1 MKNEEENII
10 HRVQTG
16 ILSWYEFLSGSSVLY
31 IGDKEPVYDYLQ
43 QLAHEEKIHEV
54 CLISPEN
61 LSGICLSGRKYDY
74 VISIAAFEKTKD
86 VRSVLKEM
94 YSVLSGD
101 GHLLLGMNNRFG
113 VRYFCGDRDKYTHRN
128 FDGIENYRRAYSK
141 VEDTFCGRM
150 YSLEE
155 MKRMLQAAGWHKDN
169 ILSYSVFS
177 GLDYPQY
184 IFAEGYMPN
193 EDLVNRIKPKY
204 GYPETVFLEEDH
216 LYSGLIENGMF
227 HKMANAYLLDCSH
240 VHNDIRPVLEV
251 SNSLERLQD
260 HAFSTIISRDTV
272 RKKAYQK
279 EANDSLKIMESNTN
293 LLESRHIPV
302 VTGTYHEQ
310 NGLGVFSTNFIQAET
325 ARSVMTNAAE
335 ESSDRFYEL
344 MDLFMKELENS
355 SATKMMSETEVDRA
369 LGKLSVLGMNARE
382 SADMEK
388 MLMSHK
394 VLKKGLFDFVPINS
408 FFVDRQFLMF
418 DQEFLIEE
426 LPLDVM
432 KWRVTASVYS
442 GNEKLEKLI
451 PINDTLIKYGIY
463 DDRNILQ
470 RYEMLYL
477 EYLRNDNRLRS
488 YYVDHCIDADVVNA
502 NRQRINFS
510 EGKYKKIFVDIFEN
524 ADTRDIILF
533 GSGNYSREFMEIY
546 GDDYKVSAIIDNN
559 RDKWGLR
566 LKGVCIYSPDY
577 LKKLKPGTY
586 KVIVCIKN
594 YPTVLKQLDDMNV
607 TDYGVFNPAAGYKR
621 RLRTHMSVGATASDT
636 VHKKYHTG
644 YIAGV
649 FDLFHIGH
657 LNMFRRAKELCDYL
671 IVGVVTD
678 EEVISNK
685 HTSPF
690 IPFDERIEIVR
701 SCRYVDDAVRIPA
714 GYGDTD
720 TAWRTLHF
728 DVQFSGSDYEHDPI
742 WLAKRKFLRKHGAD
756 MVFFPY
762 TQQTSS
768 TKIKALIDQ
777 RLEDSH
783 GIQ

>member
-10 HRVQTG
+10 HRVQAG

-54 CLISPEN
+54 RLVSPEN
-61 LSGICLSGRKYDY
+61 LSEICLSGRKYDY
-74 VISIAAFEKTKD
+74 VISIAAFEKIKD

-113 VRYFCGDRDKYTHRN
+113 IRYFCGDRDKYTHRN

-141 VEDTFCGRM
+141 VEDTFCGQM

-155 MKRMLQAAGWHKDN
+155 MKKMLQAAGWHKDD
-169 ILSYSVFS
+169 ISYYSVFS

-193 EDLVNRIKPKY
+193 EDLVNRIRPKY

-240 VHNDIRPVLEV
+240 VHNDSRPVLEV

-260 HAFSTIISRDTV
+260 HAFSTIISRNTV
-272 RKKAYQK
+272 SKKAYQK
-279 EANDSLKIMESNTN
+279 EANDSLKILESNTN

-310 NGLGVFSTNFIQAET
+310 NGLGFFSTDFIHADT
-325 ARSVMTNAAE
+325 ARSVMTRTAE
-335 ESSDRFYEL
+335 ESRDKFFKL
-344 MDLFMKELENS
+344 MDLFMQELENS
-355 SATKMMSETEVDRA
+355 SDIALLSELEADRA
-369 LGKLSVLGMNARE
+369 LQRLSVLGMNSRE
-382 SADMEK
+382 SADMKK
-388 MLMSHK
+388 MLLSHK
-394 VLKKGLFDFVPINS
+394 VMKKGLFDLVPINS
-408 FFVDRQFLMF
+408 FYVGGQFLMF
-418 DQEFLIEE
+418 DQEFLIEN

-442 GNEKLEKLI
+442 RNETLEKLI
-451 PINDTLIKYGIY
+451 PQNDTLHRYGIY
-463 DDRNILQ
+463 DDRNILH

-477 EYLRNDNRLRS
+477 EYLRNDNKLRN
-488 YYVDHCIDADVVNA
+488 YCVDHCTDSDVVNA

-510 EGKYKKIFVDIFEN
+510 EEDYRKIFVDTLDN
-524 ADTRDIILF
+524 ADSRELILF
-533 GSGNYSREFMEIY
+533 GSGNYAREFIEVY
-546 GDDYKVSAIIDNN
+546 GEDYTVSAIVDNN
-559 RDKWGLR
+559 SDKWGSR

-621 RLRTHMSVGATASDT
+621 RLRTHMSVDAVAPDKG
-636 VHKKYHTG
+636 HKKYHTG

-657 LNMFRRAKELCDYL
+657 LNMLRRAKELCDYL

-690 IPFDERIEIVR
+690 IPFEERIEIVR

-720 TAWRTLHF
+720 VAWRSLHF
-728 DVQFSGSDYEHDPI
+728 DVQFSGSDYEHDPV
-742 WLAKRKFLRKHGAD
+742 WLAKREFLRKHGAD

-768 TKIKALIDQ
+768 TKIKALINQ

-783 GIQ
+783 GMQ